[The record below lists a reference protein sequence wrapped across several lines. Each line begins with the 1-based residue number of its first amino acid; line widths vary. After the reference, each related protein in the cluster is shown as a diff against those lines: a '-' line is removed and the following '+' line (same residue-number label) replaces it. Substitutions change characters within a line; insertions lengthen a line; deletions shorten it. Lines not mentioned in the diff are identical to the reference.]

1 MTTDVVET
9 PIEFEEPLQVDELT
23 SLQER
28 ADQMGLAYKKS
39 FGLDKM
45 RALVNQAVEATPAE
59 LPDLKSIT
67 AAEVAAAQDTAAIK
81 AKMIAEET
89 PNQRRWRLRREATK
103 LVRVR
108 VMNMN
113 PNRKEWEG
121 DTYTVSNRN
130 IGTIKRY
137 VPFDVEWHVE
147 QALLNVMLERKCQV
161 FSTRKD
167 QRTGR
172 ERKEP
177 RLISELSIAILEPLT
192 PKQLKELAQRQAMAA
207 GTQED

>member
-1 MTTDVVET
+1 MSEQET
-9 PIEFEEPLQVDELT
+9 PLEFEEPIEVDELT

-28 ADQMGLAYKKS
+28 ADVLGLVYKKS
-39 FGLDKM
+39 FGLEKM
-45 RALVNQAVEATPAE
+45 RALVNEAVSADAAQ
-59 LPDLKSIT
+59 LPDLV
-67 AAEVAAAQDTAAIK
+67 AASVDEVADAQQLAAIK
-81 AKMIAEET
+81 AQMIAEET

-113 PNRKEWEG
+113 PARKDWEG

-130 IGTIKRY
+130 IGTIKRF
-137 VPFDVEWHVE
+137 VPYDVEWHVE

-167 QRTGR
+167 PRTGR

-177 RLISELSIAILEPLT
+177 RLVPELSIAILNPLT
-192 PKQLKELAQRQAMAA
+192 PAELKALAQRQAMAA
-207 GTQED
+207 GTAEE